1 MAASNLAPGRRLDKR
16 MQGGRLSTAAAL
28 ASVLAVAVAL
38 SMATLPVGFHYAPP
52 AQGRMLIHDTVETP
66 VRGRARSSHRLG
78 QIIYGAVLVVMLTL
92 CAALGA
98 AALTRPLGYGLL
110 VVHGGSMEPAVP
122 NGSLA
127 VVRWLDAVELEA
139 GNMIVLTRDGEDAA
153 RPRLHRVT
161 GVAVDGDRIAVR
173 TKGDANATEDPGL
186 HILQARVAVPVRH
199 VPYLGVA
206 FGFMTTPL
214 GWLLGVALPAAALCA
229 LAIRDIWSGDQRWD
243 GKTGR

>member
-1 MAASNLAPGRRLDKR
+1 MAALNLAPGRRLKR

-28 ASVLAVAVAL
+28 AAVVAVAAAL

-52 AQGRMLIHDTVETP
+52 AQGRMLTHDSVDTP
-66 VRGRARSSHRLG
+66 VRGRVRSSHLLG
-78 QIIYGAVLVVMLTL
+78 RIIYGAVMVVMLAL
-92 CAALGA
+92 CAALGS

-122 NGSLA
+122 NGSLT
-127 VVRWLDAVELEA
+127 VIRSLDAADVEA
-139 GNMIVLTRDGEDAA
+139 GDVIVLTRDGEDAA

-161 GVAVDGDRIAVR
+161 EVSVDGDSIAVR

-186 HILQARVAVPVRH
+186 HILPARVAVPVSH
-199 VPYLGVA
+199 VPYLGLA
-206 FGFMTTPL
+206 FGFMRTPL
-214 GWLLGVALPAAALCA
+214 GWLLAVALPAAALCA
-229 LAIRDIWSGDQRWD
+229 LAIRDIWSGDQRWN